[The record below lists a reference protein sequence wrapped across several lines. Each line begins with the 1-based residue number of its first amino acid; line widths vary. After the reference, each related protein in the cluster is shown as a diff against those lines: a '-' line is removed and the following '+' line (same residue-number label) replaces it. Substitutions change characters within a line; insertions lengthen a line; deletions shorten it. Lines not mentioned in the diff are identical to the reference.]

1 MDGSSSGDATTGK
14 IERKVTREALGAV
27 ELKPQQ
33 NIDGNMGSYSGSGQQ
48 MRDTRQDARRRQA
61 LGGYMDGS
69 SSGDATTG
77 KVERKVTREAL
88 QNIDGNIGSYS
99 GSGQRRRDTGQK
111 ERKAHEAQRSMEG
124 EQRERKTVPG
134 WFTTMGFLSMGATDS
149 SKMDEQL
156 WLESRGHER
165 EEKENNDESPEEI
178 HGEIVRGREEDETE
192 EEQSGSLWMA
202 DLGWIRGT
210 GEEKT
215 ILQSETPELFNDSVL
230 IE

>member
-27 ELKPQQ
+27 ELKPQH
-33 NIDGNMGSYSGSGQQ
+33 NIDGNM
-48 MRDTRQDARRRQA
+48 
-61 LGGYMDGS
+61 
-69 SSGDATTG
+69 
-77 KVERKVTREAL
+77 
-88 QNIDGNIGSYS
+88 GSYS
-99 GSGQRRRDTGQK
+99 GSGQRRRDTGQN

-165 EEKENNDESPEEI
+165 EEKENNDELPEEI
-178 HGEIVRGREEDETE
+178 HGEIVRGKEEDETE

-230 IE
+230 IKQMQCSWDSWGWIRNQGMQQFWRLVD